1 MADGMSRTTP
11 SCWYRPCHWLLAAH
25 LRLLADF
32 PRGGTGACW
41 AAADCTVRTTST
53 ITVLTIILDETVMI
67 ISLSFAEKVHRYFPI
82 LFLMAAPSLQSR
94 ASLRTCICCG
104 CRR

>member
-1 MADGMSRTTP
+1 MAAGMSRTTP

-41 AAADCTVRTTST
+41 SAADCTVRTTST

-67 ISLSFAEKVHRYFPI
+67 SLSFE
-82 LFLMAAPSLQSR
+82 
-94 ASLRTCICCG
+94 TCIIYGCG
-104 CRR
+104 ASAAAAHFLIASRRAFCSR